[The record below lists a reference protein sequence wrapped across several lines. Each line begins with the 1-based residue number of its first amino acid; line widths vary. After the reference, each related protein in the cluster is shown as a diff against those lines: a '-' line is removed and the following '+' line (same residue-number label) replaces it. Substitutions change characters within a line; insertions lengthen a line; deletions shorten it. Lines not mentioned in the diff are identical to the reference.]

1 MENSI
6 TLSSFTAGAVA
17 GMVIAELRGFNNYLM
32 NNFDMRQERYKSAI
46 KISESIIS
54 MLLQHPF
61 ENRSKEEMKF
71 LIDVYKEA
79 RIHRDPY
86 DKDRLENI
94 AFLMKVTLDWMD
106 EQKQSQERH
115 ND

>member
-54 MLLQHPF
+54 MLSQQPF

-71 LIDVYKEA
+71 LIDVYTEA
-79 RIHRDPY
+79 RKHREPY

-94 AFLMKVTLDWMD
+94 AFLMKATLDWMD
-106 EQKQSQERH
+106 EQKQSQEQQH
-115 ND
+115 D

>member
-1 MENSI
+1 MFLILEKIEMENSI
-6 TLSSFTAGAVA
+6 TLNSFTAGAVA

-61 ENRSKEEMKF
+61 KT
-71 LIDVYKEA
+71 A
-79 RIHRDPY
+79 
-86 DKDRLENI
+86 
-94 AFLMKVTLDWMD
+94 
-106 EQKQSQERH
+106 QKKK
-115 ND
+115 

>member
-17 GMVIAELRGFNNYLM
+17 SMVIAELRGFNNYLM
-32 NNFDMRQERYKSAI
+32 NNFDMRQERYQTAI

-61 ENRSKEEMKF
+61 ENWSKEEMKF

-79 RIHRDPY
+79 RIHQDPY